1 MDDLIEALTIL
12 RRYDNPVSPTH
23 CEHDTLLVM
32 VDPALVSDEDLERL
46 KQLGFIPSEPEYGF
60 VSFQVRELL
69 IKSRSGC

>member
-46 KQLGFIPSEPEYGF
+46 KQLGFTPYDEYGF
-60 VSFQVRELL
+60 VSFRF
-69 IKSRSGC
+69 GNC